1 MLWVLIR
8 IASPSLKLPL
18 RGSSNCLCEAVL
30 MSTNNICFYREIWKT
45 TINYDKYPPYL
56 FLCFAGIPCIMDED
70 KVIANKLLLD
80 WEPVL
85 HDDNVDDDNDTIINS
100 ESVRA

>member
-1 MLWVLIR
+1 
-8 IASPSLKLPL
+8 
-18 RGSSNCLCEAVL
+18 
-30 MSTNNICFYREIWKT
+30 
-45 TINYDKYPPYL
+45 
-56 FLCFAGIPCIMDED
+56 MDED